1 VTDWARLTIDAEEL
15 QNHIDRLGE
24 VGALEAG
31 GLFRGLYDRNWQRA
45 IDLVEGWMAEAG
57 LVARRDAVGNLFGR
71 SEGTAS
77 SRCVASGSHI
87 DTVRSGGRYDG
98 ALGVLA
104 ALSAVKAL
112 LRACGPPKK
121 SLEVLVTCEEEGSR
135 FRSNFWGSRA
145 IIGKVLPSEA
155 RALFDSDGVGLG
167 DAMREVGLDPA
178 RIPQAARGDID
189 AFIELHI
196 EQGRVL
202 EAGGHAIGVVD
213 TITGM
218 HQARVEVTGRQDHAG
233 TTPMDLR
240 RDAMAGAAEMVQRI
254 AELATE
260 MGRPA
265 VATVGT
271 MSVRPGAVNIVP
283 GEVVFTV
290 DARHPVPEQHVRLA
304 EQVRRT
310 IEEVARRRGLGLQV
324 QPILDHQPVPM
335 DATVMAAIEAGA
347 LAEGLDYL
355 VMASGAGHDS
365 QILAERIPAGMIF
378 VPSRDGRSHSPAEH
392 TPIEQIVP
400 GVRVLARALHRLAY

>member
-1 VTDWARLTIDAEEL
+1 MTDWTRLTIDAEEL
-15 QNHIDRLGE
+15 QHHIDRLGN

-31 GLFRGLYDRNWQRA
+31 GLFRGLYDRDWQKA
-45 IDLVEGWMAEAG
+45 VDLVENWMAESG
-57 LVARRDAVGNLFGR
+57 LAVKRDAVGNLFGR
-71 SEGTAS
+71 SEGTSS

-87 DTVRSGGRYDG
+87 DTVRRGGSYDG

-112 LRACGPPKK
+112 LGAFGPPKE
-121 SLEVLVTCEEEGSR
+121 SIEVLVTCEEEGSR

-145 IIGKVLPSEA
+145 IIGKVSPSEA
-155 RALFDSDGVGLG
+155 SALFDPDGVNLG

-178 RIPQAARGDID
+178 RIPDAARNDID

-218 HQARVEVTGRQDHAG
+218 HQLRVEVAGRQDHAG

-240 RDAMAGAAEMVQRI
+240 QDALLGAAEMVQRI
-254 AELATE
+254 AEVAAR

-271 MSVRPGAVNIVP
+271 MNVMPGAVNIVP

-290 DARHPVPEQHVRLA
+290 DVRHSVTEQHIRLA

-310 IEEVARRRGLGLQV
+310 VEDVARRRGLGLQIE
-324 QPILDHQPVPM
+324 PILDHGPVPM
-335 DATVMAAIEAGA
+335 DATIRAAIEAGA

-355 VMASGAGHDS
+355 VMPSGAGHDS

-378 VPSRDGRSHSPAEH
+378 VPSKDGRSHSPAEH

-400 GVRVLARALHRLAY
+400 GVRVLARALHHLAY